1 MGAGVVNMYAPWC
14 SHCIKAAPEYKA
26 AAERMDGEVEFGALN
41 CAHTRQLALKPRF
54 PCSAFAPTVVW
65 MKPLAPE
72 TQFPCLPCVRLCGG
86 SSYS

>member
-41 CAHTRQLALKPRF
+41 CAHTRQLASIPFALRF
-54 PCSAFAPTVVW
+54 SFLACPAFDCSLG
-65 MKPLAPE
+65 M
-72 TQFPCLPCVRLCGG
+72 
-86 SSYS
+86 S